1 MFCEYCGKQ
10 LNENE
15 LCDCPDAILE
25 RNIVEDEKT
34 VTDEEPLFCEY
45 CGRKLNKDR
54 KCVHCEF
61 EETDSGVA
69 FDTLKKE
76 MPENE
81 NSMLFVRDA
90 KKKHN
95 VKVII
100 GMIIAIVLLVGVCH
114 WLLSAGQTKEIQVS
128 TDING
133 ELNKE
138 TSVTQKE
145 YIKISADG
153 YFTVDNITEE
163 NRIEIYDLT
172 LSYMKERLK
181 EDNVDEDSIFCTK
194 YYLLERKADV
204 DNSDYNTDVEN
215 LTQNKVIILGE
226 YYNNSSGKMNYW
238 KKTWDGLHVVNGEI
252 AADNDYSNLQ
262 FSSDPFETD
271 FVDSFS
277 EYYEITIDLRYPE
290 IPENTVDRMEHMI
303 PYTCNNTEIS
313 VESKI
318 YIAVSDDEKTLSLL
332 DKTGFLD
339 FEMNYYE
346 EYSDTSCKV
355 FCSGE
360 DGVVLYNKIKNA
372 GKENLVYRYKHLD
385 GLTSEQVEKCSVKV
399 IYYPAENYFEFVGLG
414 PFEFYNG
421 VYKIESETLTKEE
434 DERIVIVENNT
445 KIDEDAVY
453 ATVGDFSRSELQNYE
468 RFVYEKILNYTK
480 DDTPTIGISRLNF
493 LYKNIDAP
501 EIDSQGNLLPQ
512 NKFVYSGFYYDKME
526 NKSEWIF
533 IIENLVK
540 QEDGCQVQGNC
551 YLIFGESVDYMAEHY
566 SDDYTTESVN
576 Y

>member
-1 MFCEYCGKQ
+1 
-10 LNENE
+10 
-15 LCDCPDAILE
+15 
-25 RNIVEDEKT
+25 
-34 VTDEEPLFCEY
+34 
-45 CGRKLNKDR
+45 
-54 KCVHCEF
+54 
-61 EETDSGVA
+61 
-69 FDTLKKE
+69 
-76 MPENE
+76 
-81 NSMLFVRDA
+81 
-90 KKKHN
+90 
-95 VKVII
+95 
-100 GMIIAIVLLVGVCH
+100 
-114 WLLSAGQTKEIQVS
+114 
-128 TDING
+128 
-133 ELNKE
+133 
-138 TSVTQKE
+138 
-145 YIKISADG
+145 
-153 YFTVDNITEE
+153 
-163 NRIEIYDLT
+163 
-172 LSYMKERLK
+172 
-181 EDNVDEDSIFCTK
+181 
-194 YYLLERKADV
+194 
-204 DNSDYNTDVEN
+204 
-215 LTQNKVIILGE
+215 
-226 YYNNSSGKMNYW
+226 MNYW